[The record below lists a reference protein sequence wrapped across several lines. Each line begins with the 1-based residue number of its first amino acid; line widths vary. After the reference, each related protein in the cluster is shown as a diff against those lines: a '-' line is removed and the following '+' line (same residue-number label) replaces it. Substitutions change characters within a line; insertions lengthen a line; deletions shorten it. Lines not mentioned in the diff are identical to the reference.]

1 MLGIISN
8 MISRIFQNIKFFLH
22 PLYFYDTDDA
32 NLWEKKSS
40 AAQLI
45 HAKKCLYRI
54 SSFYEKKPICNKHSS
69 RINNSRKTF
78 SNRRN
83 LWIFVKW
90 NETFCRRKIFGLKTK
105 TGSVEVLF
113 SSQSGMMNMGQ
124 WLTYQLA

>member
-22 PLYFYDTDDA
+22 RLYFYDTDDA
-32 NLWEKKSS
+32 NLREKKSS

-83 LWIFVKW
+83 LWIF
-90 NETFCRRKIFGLKTK
+90 ETEMKHFVEREIFGLKTK
-105 TGSVEVLF
+105 TSCVEVLF

-124 WLTYQLA
+124 